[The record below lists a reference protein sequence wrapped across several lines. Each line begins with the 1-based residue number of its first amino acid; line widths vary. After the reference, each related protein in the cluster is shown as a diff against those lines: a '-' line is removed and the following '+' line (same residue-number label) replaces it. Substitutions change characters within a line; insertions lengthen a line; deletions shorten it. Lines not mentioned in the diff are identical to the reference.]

1 MVMLL
6 MMLMLMLWAPGTAV
20 TFAGKGL
27 KWAVSWYCDLV
38 VIVPVRELL
47 LYYIA

>member
-20 TFAGKGL
+20 TFAGKGRGGA
-27 KWAVSWYCDLV
+27 KMGGLV
-38 VIVPVRELL
+38 LL
-47 LYYIA
+47 